1 MQFFKENRD
10 KWLEPIKST
19 SHQGHFST
27 FLDLVENLPVSDP
40 NNNSGNL
47 PFRKCKIS
55 SDWVFSSLAEQ
66 TQHRRIVY
74 PKSRPR
80 SISVRAGKHVC
91 KFKVSRNPCGKIFST
106 HHQLIKHKE
115 STRSKFFGHDHA
127 KKS

>member
-1 MQFFKENRD
+1 MQYVKENRV

-40 NNNSGNL
+40 NNNSGDL

-55 SDWVFSSLAEQ
+55 PDWVFSSLAEQ
-66 TQHRRIVY
+66 TQHRCIVY

-80 SISVRAGKHVC
+80 GISATAGKHVF

-115 STRSKFFGHDHA
+115 STKPRFPGQDHA